1 MRSIAKIFF
10 PLFHEI
16 AQKSFFRTIS
26 HGCALTA
33 NIPAMACRHSPKS
46 LQQDPLPSV
55 FEQLIRTALKYHP
68 CLQLGVIVDSQNYKQ
83 N

>member
-1 MRSIAKIFF
+1 MRSITKIFF

-26 HGCALTA
+26 YGCALTA

-55 FEQLIRTALKYHP
+55 FE
-68 CLQLGVIVDSQNYKQ
+68 
-83 N
+83 